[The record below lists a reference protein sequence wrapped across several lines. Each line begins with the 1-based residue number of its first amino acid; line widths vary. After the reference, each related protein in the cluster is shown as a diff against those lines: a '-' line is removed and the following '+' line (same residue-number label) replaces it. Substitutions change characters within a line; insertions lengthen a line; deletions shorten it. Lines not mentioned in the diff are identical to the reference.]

1 MRWSSKTSD
10 CKLNLQISSKDE
22 GQYKHIH
29 HELDTLQCSLPQW
42 FMNEYISKLETKIV
56 RKVQMWT
63 KESHALYLH
72 SSSRDSLS
80 MQMGLL
86 MLLSLNS
93 WAWTTA
99 VSLGIFSSI
108 SVLDVIV
115 NHACRFLVFLVWSFF
130 MCFCYL
136 FRQSFRPSEAVW
148 PGREGLSSRVA
159 HGRGG
164 STLSLTETLENLYM
178 MWVLISS
185 SVKWETTICTSQGH
199 CGVQISL

>member
-1 MRWSSKTSD
+1 
-10 CKLNLQISSKDE
+10 
-22 GQYKHIH
+22 
-29 HELDTLQCSLPQW
+29 
-42 FMNEYISKLETKIV
+42 MNEYISKLETKIV

-63 KESHALYLH
+63 KESHVLYLH

-136 FRQSFRPSEAVW
+136 FRQNFRPSEAVW
-148 PGREGLSSRVA
+148 PGREGLSSRVTT
-159 HGRGG
+159 RGWRFH
-164 STLSLTETLENLYM
+164 TVTYWQWNVRKPVYDLSLNFLICKMENSNLY
-178 MWVLISS
+178 LP
-185 SVKWETTICTSQGH
+185 G
-199 CGVQISL
+199 SLWG